1 MSKKDRKAKDIGKT
15 TTNDFGT
22 GPAAFSKADEIIKE
36 IKKDKELNKLVI
48 NPETMKYEWL
58 NTNVISLNLV
68 FSGKIR
74 GGIKKGAI
82 TSMAADSQLGK
93 SLIGYNL
100 LQCAYRSGMAC
111 VVIDTEHAIN
121 LELLKQLGID
131 LDKIVI
137 YQTSKINELKQIF
150 ARINK
155 GKTREESMNTFV
167 LMDSWGPIVEVQVME
182 KAEEASAAVNM
193 SGAKFKNE
201 LANIINEAALR
212 AVRDGEHLLERAA
225 CANENRAD
233 AAGLD
238 HDILIVVLERLAEEE
253 AEKTAQQH
261 ERGVDDGAHSDH
273 MYTPHF
279 DEKRMDIL

>member
-22 GPAAFSKADEIIKE
+22 GPATFSKADEIIKE

-121 LELLKQLGID
+121 LDLLKQLGID

-155 GKTREESMNTFV
+155 GKSREESMNTFV

-182 KAEEASAAVNM
+182 
-193 SGAKFKNE
+193 
-201 LANIINEAALR
+201 
-212 AVRDGEHLLERAA
+212 
-225 CANENRAD
+225 
-233 AAGLD
+233 
-238 HDILIVVLERLAEEE
+238 
-253 AEKTAQQH
+253 
-261 ERGVDDGAHSDH
+261 
-273 MYTPHF
+273 
-279 DEKRMDIL
+279 